1 MHISLAKIYTFPASL
16 ENSKL
21 NNTEKMLKVAHLI
34 FSCSASMRVANIA
47 YKINMTP
54 VKCEMLQVISM

>member
-1 MHISLAKIYTFPASL
+1 
-16 ENSKL
+16 
-21 NNTEKMLKVAHLI
+21 MLKVAHLI

-47 YKINMTP
+47 YKSNMTTP